1 MSLKIY
7 SDGGARG
14 NPGPSAFAVVV
25 CKNGKILHQHSEF
38 IGINT
43 NNVAEYR
50 GLVYGVGHA
59 VDSGEKDVEFVMD
72 SELVIKQMNGE
83 YKVKAENLKRM
94 YDDVKAMV
102 STLRTVRFTHVR
114 RHDPMITL
122 ADKLLNEKM
131 DENIEKGMMK
141 TG

>member
-25 CKNGKILHQHSEF
+25 TKNGEVLHRHSEY

-50 GLVYGVGHA
+50 GLIYAVGYA
-59 VDSGEKDVEFVMD
+59 IDSRETDLEFVMD
-72 SELVIKQMNGE
+72 SELVIKQMRGE
-83 YKVKAENLKRM
+83 YKVRSNDLREM
-94 YDDVKAMV
+94 YNDAKAMLSSIPKV
-102 STLRTVRFTHVR
+102 KFTHVR
-114 RHDPMITL
+114 RYDRMIVMADAL
-122 ADKLLNEKM
+122 LNDKLNEYAK
-131 DENIEKGMMK
+131 I
-141 TG
+141 T